1 MYKVKNVS
9 DTYQNYKY
17 TIIREVIKEIEYWYY
32 GGYNN
37 IVVAQEVVK
46 ELNNEY
52 LNLEEILKLKI
63 YMYIMKQHI

>member
-17 TIIREVIKEIEYWYY
+17 TVIRKVINDDTKKIEYWYY

-37 IVVAQEVVK
+37 IVLAQEVIK
-46 ELNNEY
+46 ELNNG
-52 LNLEEILKLKI
+52 ILITPDLI
-63 YMYIMKQHI
+63 EVDF